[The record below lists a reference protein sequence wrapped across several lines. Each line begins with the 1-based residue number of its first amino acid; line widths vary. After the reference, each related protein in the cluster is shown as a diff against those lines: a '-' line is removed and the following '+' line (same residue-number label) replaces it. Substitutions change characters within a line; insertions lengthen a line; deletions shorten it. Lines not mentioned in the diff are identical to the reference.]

1 MTAKYEILELMKQI
15 PDDLTV
21 EETIKRLRSAYIAR
35 DSAGREHSDKNK
47 KDNAKQVPPENIPPP
62 LDGRSIKERIV
73 AIAERLQDNLTTA
86 ETISEAADDLRLF
99 YLVQKDF
106 EDIKEGRVPPF
117 EEQDDEVVLDGE
129 VAAIGAISGEQF
141 DHMTMKEKL
150 VHTMNRLPD
159 NLTLGQALIEAMERL
174 LLVYKLERS
183 IEQIREG
190 QTIPHDEV
198 VSMLQERWQT

>member
-21 EETIKRLRSAYIAR
+21 EETIKRLRSAYI
-35 DSAGREHSDKNK
+35 
-47 KDNAKQVPPENIPPP
+47 
-62 LDGRSIKERIV
+62 
-73 AIAERLQDNLTTA
+73 
-86 ETISEAADDLRLF
+86 
-99 YLVQKDF
+99 
-106 EDIKEGRVPPF
+106 
-117 EEQDDEVVLDGE
+117 DGE